1 MTQRPPSECAIFLYC
16 HHGDD
21 IFQGLQKS
29 LAQRNATRTKQ
40 SSIGE
45 EHVSITNW
53 PKNSEAKVQ
62 KPHQIAPIFSSM
74 LLFQFFK
81 TETPQQQQQQFVIAA
96 PKKEGG
102 VEKKTPLKIATRQ
115 LAWMEEDG
123 SWPTG
128 SSRLCGALITDTF
141 WRIPRCCGGTQ
152 QPGLLLETA
161 RATLGM

>member
-1 MTQRPPSECAIFLYC
+1 MTQRPIKECHF
-16 HHGDD
+16 
-21 IFQGLQKS
+21 S
-29 LAQRNATRTKQ
+29 LLPPWWWHFSRSAKIISTTRRDATWTKQ
-40 SSIGE
+40 SSIGGQ
-45 EHVSITNW
+45 HVSITNW

-81 TETPQQQQQQFVIAA
+81 TETPQQQQQFVIAA

-152 QPGLLLETA
+152 QPRLLLETA